1 MNTTAHNLKNV
12 AVCTAPAYATTAQPG
27 RGMRAQ
33 LGMGMIGMLVV
44 MLIGGLLLTCV
55 VKMAPVYLGNWNIQS
70 ILGDL
75 ESQFEGVGALKKE
88 DIVKKISKRMNVDMV
103 DVITM
108 DDVVVKKESGVYMV
122 TANYEK
128 RVKLIGNVDLVMV
141 FNNNRAEVPTT
152 SN

>member
-1 MNTTAHNLKNV
+1 MNTTAQNQQNV
-12 AVCTAPAYATTAQPG
+12 ARMQPNTSQPG
-27 RGMRAQ
+27 RRMRAQ

-55 VKMAPVYLGNWNIQS
+55 IKMFPVYVGNWNIQS